1 MTAEKGKILLSV
13 TGWDPG
19 IWQKAL
25 EEAAPDRQVVLAP
38 ETPDDPAIRYAVVW
52 KQRSEVLARLP
63 NLQAIF
69 SIGAGVDH
77 VFADDGVPDVPI
89 VRVVSDDLTARMS
102 EYVVWQVLDHHRMG
116 SLYRRQQA
124 QRIWHEDRRQRA
136 ARDVTVGI
144 MGIGALGTDA
154 ARKLALLGFD
164 VTGWSR
170 RPKTIDG
177 VTCYDGDA
185 GLGRFLAGADIVVV
199 LLPLTPATRGIL
211 DLDLFRRMKSDGPL
225 GAPVLINAGRGGL
238 QKEDD
243 ILKALDMRLLGAV
256 SLDVFNEE
264 PLSQSHA
271 LWSHPRVTITPHAAA
286 SSDPAAL
293 VPPMIRQ
300 MDAHDAGQPLT
311 DLVDRGAQY

>member
-1 MTAEKGKILLSV
+1 MKADKGKILLSV

-19 IWQKAL
+19 VWKKAL

-38 ETPDDPAIRYAVVW
+38 ETPDDPSIRYAVVW

-63 NLQAIF
+63 NLEAIF

-77 VFADDGVPDVPI
+77 VFADNGVPDVPI
-89 VRVVSDDLTARMS
+89 IRVVSDDLAARMS

-116 SLYRRQQA
+116 SLYRRQQL

-136 ARDVTVGI
+136 ARDVTVGL
-144 MGIGALGTDA
+144 MGIGALGLDA
-154 ARKLALLGFD
+154 ARKLAMLGFQ

-170 RPKTIDG
+170 RPKAIEG
-177 VTCYDGDA
+177 VACHHGEA
-185 GLGRFLAGADIVVV
+185 GLGPFLAGADIVVV
-199 LLPLTPATRGIL
+199 LLPLTPETRGIL
-211 DLDLFRRMKSDGPL
+211 NLDLFRRMKTDGPL

-243 ILKALDMRLLGAV
+243 ILKALDTRLLGAV
-256 SLDVFNEE
+256 TLDVFNEE
-264 PLSQSHA
+264 PLPESHP
-271 LWSHPRVTITPHAAA
+271 LWGHPRVTITPHAAA

-293 VPPMIRQ
+293 VPPMVRQ
-300 MDAHDAGQPLT
+300 MEAHEAGQPFENV
-311 DLVDRGAQY
+311 VDRAAQY